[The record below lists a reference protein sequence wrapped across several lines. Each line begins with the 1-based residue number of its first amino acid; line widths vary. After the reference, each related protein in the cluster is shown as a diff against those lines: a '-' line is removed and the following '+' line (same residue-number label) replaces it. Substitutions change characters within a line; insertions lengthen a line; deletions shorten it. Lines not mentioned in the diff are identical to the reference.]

1 MVKGLLRF
9 ALVWGL
15 TMLLT
20 PHVNRLFDQLAA
32 RAPRDSFLKETLL
45 ELSERYSSALV
56 AAFGETLGEMVLG
69 SSKR

>member
-9 ALVWGL
+9 ALVWAL
-15 TMLLT
+15 TMFLT

-32 RAPRDSFLKETLL
+32 RAPSGSFIKDMLL

-56 AAFGETLGEMVLG
+56 AAFGETVGEMVLG
-69 SSKR
+69 SSKG